1 MITLNTVAELTAFLN
16 KTELGT
22 LVGEVAFAGSLL
34 AQVLGNGSN
43 QICINE
49 DIGFMDDGGW
59 IKVNENGVVVGD
71 AWLP

>member
-16 KTELGT
+16 KTELGS
-22 LVGEVAFAGSLL
+22 LVGEVVFAGDLL
-34 AQVLGNGSN
+34 AEVRKDGGK

-59 IKVNENGVVVGD
+59 IEVNENGIVVDD